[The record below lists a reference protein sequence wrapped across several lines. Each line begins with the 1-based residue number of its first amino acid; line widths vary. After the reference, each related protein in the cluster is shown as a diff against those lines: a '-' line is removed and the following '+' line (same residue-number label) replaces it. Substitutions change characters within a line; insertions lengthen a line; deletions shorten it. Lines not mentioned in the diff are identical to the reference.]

1 MNENKLIVIDG
12 ETLMDMRLPPQ
23 RFCIQTLLPQ
33 GLSILSGASKIG
45 KSWMAL
51 DMCLHIAKG
60 EPMWNQ
66 PTTSGTV
73 LYLCLEDNYHRIQDR
88 LLKITDDVPSNIY
101 FAISAKTLAEGLEDQ
116 IRDFVS
122 EHRDTIFVAVDVF
135 QMIRGGENENS
146 YACDYRDMLQLKQI
160 ATELNI
166 ALLVVH
172 HNRKLRDEDPFNML
186 SGTNGLLGAADAGF
200 VLLRSTRNQSN
211 ATLHCTGRDI
221 ESREIDLNFDK
232 DTCTWTLISDS
243 MKEPMLLLPKEMAAL
258 ITFMRETVSFS
269 GTNADFVDA
278 FKGRTGCDV
287 NAKGL
292 KQMMN
297 KWRYMLEE
305 HGVYFRSYRSN
316 GLRLLDISFS
326 DFSSD
331 VSASNDGNIS
341 GGEISVTC
349 DPCVPVGEREPHSAA
364 VSAVHTGSE
373 ETLEEGATAHRT
385 PQIAEFATEVGNYSQ
400 RE

>member
-101 FAISAKTLAEGLEDQ
+101 FAISAKTLAEGLGDQ

-232 DTCTWTLISDS
+232 DTCTWKLISDS

-258 ITFMRETVSFS
+258 IAFMQETVSFS
-269 GTNADFVDA
+269 GTNTDFVDA
-278 FKGRTGCDV
+278 FNAHTGCDM

-297 KWRYMLEE
+297 KWRYELEA
-305 HGVYFRSYRSN
+305 HGVSYRSYRSN

-326 DFSSD
+326 DVESD

-349 DPCVPVGEREPHSAA
+349 DPCVPDGDDKRSA
-364 VSAVHTGSE
+364 
-373 ETLEEGATAHRT
+373 
-385 PQIAEFATEVGNYSQ
+385 
-400 RE
+400 

>member
-51 DMCLHIAKG
+51 DMCLHVAKG

-101 FAISAKTLAEGLEDQ
+101 FAISAKTLAEGLGDQ

-122 EHRDTIFVAVDVF
+122 EHRDTVFVAVDVF

-160 ATELNI
+160 STELNI

-200 VLLRSTRNQSN
+200 VLLRSQRNHSN

-232 DTCTWTLISDS
+232 DTCTWKLISDS

-258 ITFMRETVSFS
+258 IAFMQETVSFS
-269 GTNADFVDA
+269 GTNTDFVDT
-278 FKGRTGCDV
+278 FKGRTSCDV

-297 KWRYMLEE
+297 KWRYELEA
-305 HGVYFRSYRSN
+305 HGVSYRSYRSN
-316 GLRLLDISFS
+316 GLRLLDISFAAVE
-326 DFSSD
+326 SD

-349 DPCVPVGEREPHSAA
+349 DPCVPDGDDRQSA
-364 VSAVHTGSE
+364 
-373 ETLEEGATAHRT
+373 
-385 PQIAEFATEVGNYSQ
+385 
-400 RE
+400 

>member
-1 MNENKLIVIDG
+1 MTENKLTVIDG

-51 DMCLHIAKG
+51 DMCLHVAKG

-88 LLKITDDVPSNIY
+88 LLKITDDVPANIY
-101 FAISAKTLAEGLEDQ
+101 FTISAKTLAEGLGDQ

-200 VLLRSTRNQSN
+200 VLLRSKRDQSN

-221 ESREIDLNFDK
+221 ESREIELSFNK
-232 DTCTWTLISDS
+232 ITCTWELIADS
-243 MKEPMLLLPKEMAAL
+243 MEEPTMLLPKEMAAL
-258 ITFMRETVSFS
+258 IEFMRETVSFS
-269 GTNADFVDA
+269 GNNSVFADALNVYAGLDM
-278 FKGRTGCDV
+278 K
-287 NAKGL
+287 AKGL

-297 KWRYMLEE
+297 TWRYTLEE
-305 HGVYFRSYRSN
+305 YGVYFRSYRSN
-316 GLRLLDISFS
+316 GQRLIDISFS
-326 DFSSD
+326 EVKSD
-331 VSASNDGNIS
+331 VSDSNDGNIS
-341 GGEISVTC
+341 GGEISVIC
-349 DPCVPVGEREPHSAA
+349 DPCVPADDG
-364 VSAVHTGSE
+364 
-373 ETLEEGATAHRT
+373 
-385 PQIAEFATEVGNYSQ
+385 
-400 RE
+400 

>member
-51 DMCLHIAKG
+51 DMCLHVAKG

-101 FAISAKTLAEGLEDQ
+101 FAISAKTLAEGLGDQ

-160 ATELNI
+160 ATQLNI

-172 HNRKLRDEDPFNML
+172 HNRRLKDEDPFNML

-200 VLLRSTRNQSN
+200 VLLRSQRNQSN

-221 ESREIDLNFDK
+221 ESREIELSFNK
-232 DTCTWTLISDS
+232 VTCTWELIADS
-243 MKEPMLLLPKEMAAL
+243 MEVPTMLLPKEMAVL
-258 ITFMRETVSFS
+258 IEFMQETVSFS
-269 GTNADFVDA
+269 GTNTDFVDA
-278 FKGRTGCDV
+278 FNAHTGCDM

-297 KWRYMLEE
+297 KWRYELEA
-305 HGVYFRSYRSN
+305 HGVSYRSYRSN

-326 DFSSD
+326 DVESD

-349 DPCVPVGEREPHSAA
+349 DPCVPDGEREPYSTAM
-364 VSAVHTGSE
+364 SAVRAGSE
-373 ETLEEGATAHRT
+373 KTPEEVATAHCA
-385 PQIAEFATEVGNYSQ
+385 P
-400 RE
+400 

>member
-1 MNENKLIVIDG
+1 MTENKLTVIDG

-51 DMCLHIAKG
+51 DMCLHVAKG

-88 LLKITDDVPSNIY
+88 LLKITDDVPANIY
-101 FAISAKTLAEGLEDQ
+101 FAISAKTLAEGLGDQ
-116 IRDFVS
+116 IRDFMS

-200 VLLRSTRNQSN
+200 VLLRSKRDQSN

-221 ESREIDLNFDK
+221 ESRELELKFNK
-232 DTCTWTLISDS
+232 DNCTWELLKDS
-243 MKEPMLLLPKEMAAL
+243 MEEPTMLLPKEMAVL
-258 ITFMRETVSFS
+258 IEFMRETVSFS
-269 GTNADFVDA
+269 GNNSVFADALNAYA
-278 FKGRTGCDV
+278 GLDV
-287 NAKGL
+287 KAKGL

-297 KWRYMLEE
+297 TWRYTLEDR
-305 HGVYFRSYRSN
+305 GVHFRSYRSN
-316 GLRLLDISFS
+316 GQRLLDISFS
-326 DFSSD
+326 EVKSD
-331 VSASNDGNIS
+331 VSDSNDGNIS
-341 GGEISVTC
+341 GGEISVIC
-349 DPCVPVGEREPHSAA
+349 DPCVPADDG
-364 VSAVHTGSE
+364 
-373 ETLEEGATAHRT
+373 
-385 PQIAEFATEVGNYSQ
+385 
-400 RE
+400 

>member
-1 MNENKLIVIDG
+1 MTENKLTVIDG

-23 RFCIQTLLPQ
+23 RFCIHTLLPQ

-51 DMCLHIAKG
+51 DMCLHVAKG

-88 LLKITDDVPSNIY
+88 LLKITDDVPPNIY
-101 FAISAKTLAEGLEDQ
+101 FAISAKTLAEGLGDQ

-160 ATELNI
+160 ATEVNI

-200 VLLRSTRNQSN
+200 VLLRSKRNQSN

-221 ESREIDLNFDK
+221 ESREIELSFNK
-232 DTCTWTLISDS
+232 VTCTWELIADS
-243 MKEPMLLLPKEMAAL
+243 MEEPTLLLPKEIAAL
-258 ITFMRETVSFS
+258 IEYMREIVSFS
-269 GTNADFVDA
+269 GNNTVFTEA
-278 FKGRTGCDV
+278 FCTYAGLDV
-287 NAKGL
+287 KAKGL

-297 KWRYMLEE
+297 TWRYTLEE

-316 GLRLLDISFS
+316 GQRLLDISFS
-326 DFSSD
+326 AVNSD
-331 VSASNDGNIS
+331 VSDSNDGNIS
-341 GGEISVTC
+341 GGEISVIC
-349 DPCVPVGEREPHSAA
+349 DPCVPDS
-364 VSAVHTGSE
+364 SS
-373 ETLEEGATAHRT
+373 
-385 PQIAEFATEVGNYSQ
+385 
-400 RE
+400 

>member
-51 DMCLHIAKG
+51 DMCLHVAKG

-101 FAISAKTLAEGLEDQ
+101 FAISAKTLAEGLGDQ

-172 HNRKLRDEDPFNML
+172 HNRKLKDEDPFNML

-200 VLLRSTRNQSN
+200 VLLRSQRNQSN

-221 ESREIDLNFDK
+221 ESREIELSFNK
-232 DTCTWTLISDS
+232 VTCTWELIADS
-243 MKEPMLLLPKEMAAL
+243 MEVPTMLLPKEMAVL
-258 ITFMRETVSFS
+258 IEFMQETVSFS
-269 GTNADFVDA
+269 GTNTDFVDA
-278 FKGRTGCDV
+278 FNAHTGCDM

-297 KWRYMLEE
+297 KWRYELEA
-305 HGVYFRSYRSN
+305 HGVSYRSYRSN

-326 DFSSD
+326 DVESD

-349 DPCVPVGEREPHSAA
+349 DPCVPDGEREPYSTAM
-364 VSAVHTGSE
+364 SAVRAGSE
-373 ETLEEGATAHRT
+373 KTPEEVATAHCA
-385 PQIAEFATEVGNYSQ
+385 P
-400 RE
+400 

>member
-1 MNENKLIVIDG
+1 
-12 ETLMDMRLPPQ
+12 
-23 RFCIQTLLPQ
+23 
-33 GLSILSGASKIG
+33 
-45 KSWMAL
+45 
-51 DMCLHIAKG
+51 
-60 EPMWNQ
+60 MWNQ

-116 IRDFVS
+116 IRDFMS

-186 SGTNGLLGAADAGF
+186 SGTN
-200 VLLRSTRNQSN
+200 T
-211 ATLHCTGRDI
+211 
-221 ESREIDLNFDK
+221 
-232 DTCTWTLISDS
+232 
-243 MKEPMLLLPKEMAAL
+243 
-258 ITFMRETVSFS
+258 
-269 GTNADFVDA
+269 DFVDA
-278 FKGRTGCDV
+278 FNSHTGYGANV
-287 NAKGL
+287 KGL

-297 KWRYMLEE
+297 KWRYELEAN
-305 HGVYFRSYRSN
+305 GVNYRSYRSN

-326 DFSSD
+326 EVESD
-331 VSASNDGNIS
+331 VSASNDRNIS
-341 GGEISVTC
+341 GGKISVTC
-349 DPCVPVGEREPHSAA
+349 DPCVPDGNDRQSA
-364 VSAVHTGSE
+364 
-373 ETLEEGATAHRT
+373 
-385 PQIAEFATEVGNYSQ
+385 
-400 RE
+400 

>member
-1 MNENKLIVIDG
+1 MTENKLTVIDG

-51 DMCLHIAKG
+51 DMCLHVAKG

-88 LLKITDDVPSNIY
+88 LLKITDDVPANIY
-101 FAISAKTLAEGLEDQ
+101 FAISAKTLAEGLGDQ

-200 VLLRSTRNQSN
+200 VLLRSKRNQSN

-221 ESREIDLNFDK
+221 ESREIELSFNK
-232 DTCTWTLISDS
+232 VTCTWELIADS
-243 MKEPMLLLPKEMAAL
+243 MEEPTMLLPKEMAAL
-258 ITFMRETVSFS
+258 IEFMRETISFS
-269 GTNADFVDA
+269 GNNSVFADKLNSYVGLDM
-278 FKGRTGCDV
+278 K
-287 NAKGL
+287 AKGL

-297 KWRYMLEE
+297 TWRYTLEE
-305 HGVYFRSYRSN
+305 HGVYFSSYRSN
-316 GLRLLDISFS
+316 GQRLLDISFS
-326 DFSSD
+326 EVKSD
-331 VSASNDGNIS
+331 VSDSKDGNIS
-341 GGEISVTC
+341 GGEISVIC
-349 DPCVPVGEREPHSAA
+349 DPCVPAGDD
-364 VSAVHTGSE
+364 
-373 ETLEEGATAHRT
+373 
-385 PQIAEFATEVGNYSQ
+385 
-400 RE
+400 

>member
-51 DMCLHIAKG
+51 DMCLHVAKG

-101 FAISAKTLAEGLEDQ
+101 FAISAKTLAEGLGDQ

-172 HNRKLRDEDPFNML
+172 HNRKLKDEDPFNML

-200 VLLRSTRNQSN
+200 VLLRSQRNQSN

-221 ESREIDLNFDK
+221 ESRELELKFNK
-232 DTCTWTLISDS
+232 DNCTWELLKDS
-243 MKEPMLLLPKEMAAL
+243 MEEPTMLLPKEMAVL
-258 ITFMRETVSFS
+258 IEFMRETVSFS
-269 GTNADFVDA
+269 GNNSVFADALNAYA
-278 FKGRTGCDV
+278 GLDV
-287 NAKGL
+287 KAKGL

-297 KWRYMLEE
+297 TWRYTLEDR
-305 HGVYFRSYRSN
+305 GVHFRSYRSN
-316 GLRLLDISFS
+316 GQRLLDISFS
-326 DFSSD
+326 EVKSD
-331 VSASNDGNIS
+331 VSDSNDGNIS
-341 GGEISVTC
+341 GGEISVIC
-349 DPCVPVGEREPHSAA
+349 DPCVPADCG
-364 VSAVHTGSE
+364 
-373 ETLEEGATAHRT
+373 
-385 PQIAEFATEVGNYSQ
+385 
-400 RE
+400 

>member
-51 DMCLHIAKG
+51 DMCLHVAKG

-101 FAISAKTLAEGLEDQ
+101 FAISAKTLAEGLGDQ

-172 HNRKLRDEDPFNML
+172 HNRKLKDEDPFNML

-200 VLLRSTRNQSN
+200 VLLRSQRNQSN

-221 ESREIDLNFDK
+221 ESREIDLNFHK

-258 ITFMRETVSFS
+258 IEFMRETVSFS

-278 FKGRTGCDV
+278 FNAHTGCDT

-297 KWRYMLEE
+297 KWRYELES
-305 HGVYFRSYRSN
+305 HGVCYRSYRSN

-326 DFSSD
+326 DVESD

-341 GGEISVTC
+341 GGKISVTC

-373 ETLEEGATAHRT
+373 KTPEEEATAHCT
-385 PQIAEFATEVGNYSQ
+385 P
-400 RE
+400 

>member
-51 DMCLHIAKG
+51 DMCLHVAKG

-101 FAISAKTLAEGLEDQ
+101 FAISAKTLAEGLGNQ
-116 IRDFVS
+116 IRNFVS

-160 ATELNI
+160 AMELNI

-172 HNRKLRDEDPFNML
+172 HNRKLKDEDPFNML

-200 VLLRSTRNQSN
+200 VLLRSQRNQSS
-211 ATLHCTGRDI
+211 ATLQCTGRDI
-221 ESREIDLNFDK
+221 ESREIDLNFNK
-232 DTCTWTLISDS
+232 NTCTWTLISDS
-243 MKEPMLLLPKEMAAL
+243 IKEPMLLLPKEMAAL
-258 ITFMRETVSFS
+258 IEFMRETVSFS

-278 FKGRTGCDV
+278 FNARTGCDM

-297 KWRYMLEE
+297 KWRYELEA
-305 HGVYFRSYRSN
+305 HGVCYRSYRSN

-349 DPCVPVGEREPHSAA
+349 DPRVPDGDDKQSA
-364 VSAVHTGSE
+364 
-373 ETLEEGATAHRT
+373 
-385 PQIAEFATEVGNYSQ
+385 
-400 RE
+400 

>member
-1 MNENKLIVIDG
+1 MNENKLVVIDG

-33 GLSILSGASKIG
+33 GLSIISGASKIG

-51 DMCLHIAKG
+51 DMCLHVAKG

-101 FAISAKTLAEGLEDQ
+101 FAISAKTLAEGLGDQ

-172 HNRKLRDEDPFNML
+172 HNRKLKDEDPFNML

-200 VLLRSTRNQSN
+200 VLLRSQRNQSN

-221 ESREIDLNFDK
+221 ESREINLNFNK

-258 ITFMRETVSFS
+258 IEFMRETVSFS

-278 FKGRTGCDV
+278 FNAHTGCDT

-297 KWRYMLEE
+297 KWRYELEA
-305 HGVYFRSYRSN
+305 HGICYRSYRSN

-326 DFSSD
+326 DVESD

-341 GGEISVTC
+341 GGKISVTC
-349 DPCVPVGEREPHSAA
+349 APCVPDGEREPHSAA
-364 VSAVHTGSE
+364 VSAVHTDSE
-373 ETLEEGATAHRT
+373 KAPEEGATAHCA
-385 PQIAEFATEVGNYSQ
+385 P
-400 RE
+400 